1 MTDRAPSARNQL
13 PGVAARVAAAAATWQ
28 GRRVAITGACGFI
41 GRALRQRLEA
51 AGAEVVGIDKRGRRE
66 AGVIAGDLA
75 LPGPWQDAIADCE
88 LVIHCAAR
96 VSNLGSRTQFW
107 RDNVLALRRVIDA
120 VAGRGARLV
129 HLSSVRAFSDR
140 EFPDGVCEHQPVRP
154 DGHLYVDTKIASE
167 QVALQAHA
175 AGEVVCTVIRPGDV
189 WGPGSRPWTVLP
201 VELIRRR
208 RFMLPAW
215 GRGLFSPVYVDNL
228 VDGIVLATAEPRAA
242 GRVFTITD
250 GMAVPTRVFFAH
262 YCRMLGVRGP
272 LGGPTWLVRALTAV
286 AGTFDRLKG
295 LDSELSPAA
304 VDYFLRYGSYS
315 IDEARRVLGYAPR
328 VDLAEG
334 MRRTEAWLRERGLV
348 GA

>member
-1 MTDRAPSARNQL
+1 M
-13 PGVAARVAAAAATWQ
+13 
-28 GRRVAITGACGFI
+28 AITGARGFI
-41 GRALRQRLEA
+41 GRALWERLEA
-51 AGAEVVGIDKRGRRE
+51 AGAELVGVDVRGGTPGVV
-66 AGVIAGDLA
+66 AADLA

-88 LVIHCAAR
+88 LVVHCAAR
-96 VSNLGSRTQFW
+96 VSNVGSAGDFW

-120 VAGRGARLV
+120 VAGRETRLV

-140 EFPDGVCEHQPVRP
+140 SFPDGVGERHPVRP

-175 AGEVVCTVIRPGDV
+175 AGEVVATILRPGDV

-208 RFMLPAW
+208 RFVLPAW
-215 GRGLFSPVYVDNL
+215 GRGLFSPVYIDNL
-228 VDGIVLATAEPRAA
+228 VDAIVLAAAEPAAA

-250 GMAVPTRVFFAH
+250 GVALSTRRFFAH

-272 LGGPTWLVRALTAV
+272 LVAPTWLVRLMAAVGGALDRH
-286 AGTFDRLKG
+286 AGR
-295 LDSELSPAA
+295 DSELSPAA
-304 VDYFLRYGSYS
+304 VHYFLRYGSYS
-315 IDEARRVLGYAPR
+315 IAEAQRVLGYAPR

-334 MRRTEAWLRERGLV
+334 MRRTEAWLRANGLV
-348 GA
+348 G